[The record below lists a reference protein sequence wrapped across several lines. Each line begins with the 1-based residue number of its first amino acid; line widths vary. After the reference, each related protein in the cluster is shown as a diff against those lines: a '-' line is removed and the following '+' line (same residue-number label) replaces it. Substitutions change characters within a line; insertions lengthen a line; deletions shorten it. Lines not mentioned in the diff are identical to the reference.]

1 MIRVEQSR
9 QWTQTQYWQVFKVH
23 CQYHYCH
30 HRSVNHSQRHCSI
43 LLKALLGSGNRER
56 YRCEAEGADRK
67 TSRQSR
73 PKSGGQTRTI
83 KVNRKYINLT
93 KTTGDELCF
102 IQSFQF
108 LSFFTVLMAFAAFF
122 FIVSPRFIHQC
133 IWKKKGEKHVLH
145 SNASERRHV
154 ATRGCDSATLQRFTD
169 SFFFTAGAKLIK
181 HFNRVGTESESLLE
195 KSNLLMWLVKCSVSV
210 WEESGS
216 GSFKGKAALGLIRQ
230 SQQILRP
237 RF

>member
-9 QWTQTQYWQVFKVH
+9 QWTPTQYWQVFKVH

-43 LLKALLGSGNRER
+43 LLKALLGSGNRES

-67 TSRQSR
+67 TSGQSR
-73 PKSGGQTRTI
+73 PKSGGQTRTT

-93 KTTGDELCF
+93 TTTGDELCF

-108 LSFFTVLMAFAAFF
+108 LSFSTVLMAFAAIF

-133 IWKKKGEKHVLH
+133 IWKKRRKKCCTPMHQNDAMWRQEVVIVQHCRD
-145 SNASERRHV
+145 SPTAS
-154 ATRGCDSATLQRFTD
+154 
-169 SFFFTAGAKLIK
+169 
-181 HFNRVGTESESLLE
+181 SLRLE
-195 KSNLLMWLVKCSVSV
+195 PN
-210 WEESGS
+210 
-216 GSFKGKAALGLIRQ
+216 
-230 SQQILRP
+230 
-237 RF
+237 